1 MTTPTTQSH
10 PTEPDA
16 TRAGSP
22 AGVASS
28 GDEAAAAPGAGA
40 RSPGAT
46 VGRRMNVAIFS
57 ISAVTIIGILAILF
71 GLYVTKP
78 ENGVII
84 FIGVITLLIAV
95 LAWGVVVPI
104 VVGRLIREIFNS
116 RGKERRRPP
125 LQPE

>member
-10 PTEPDA
+10 PTEPEA
-16 TRAGSP
+16 TRDGGP
-22 AGVASS
+22 AGTASS
-28 GDEAAAAPGAGA
+28 GDDAVATPGAGA

-116 RGKERRRPP
+116 RGKKRHKLP
-125 LQPE
+125 LRSE